1 MTPERLEEIRR
12 RLEDCGPLDASA
24 GRDGLDLLAE
34 VERLRAELDGV
45 RADREALDTENH
57 RLQHALD
64 NPALRDSVIAELD
77 RELEAAHREELQAK
91 AEAKRLREALAE
103 LLDAHQY
110 GHGDRW
116 CDAWAA
122 ARAAEPT
129 P

>member
-1 MTPERLEEIRR
+1 MSATCENCGDDDAVTRTLCEACDPDPAEE
-12 RLEDCGPLDASA
+12 LT
-24 GRDGLDLLAE
+24 
-34 VERLRAELDGV
+34 RLRAELDGV
-45 RADREALDTENH
+45 RAENQ

>member
-45 RADREALDTENH
+45 RADREALDAENH
-57 RLQHALD
+57 RLRHVLRCVERAPDGFDGAIIPEWLERMVSA
-64 NPALRDSVIAELD
+64 ALR
-77 RELEAAHREELQAK
+77 
-91 AEAKRLREALAE
+91 
-103 LLDAHQY
+103 
-110 GHGDRW
+110 G
-116 CDAWAA
+116 
-122 ARAAEPT
+122 T